1 MLRAE
6 SFYES
11 IRRTRLLLWL
21 YGLLI
26 LVVCFFIADTIAEN
40 RRLNAEQ
47 TATGY
52 HALLDSRL
60 DHLQLLT
67 MRIADEGVAW
77 ADAAGLPSS
86 VPLPDY
92 VVAAGFQQRVGIGE
106 REGFE
111 TALSYKDQHPFYI
124 REYRQKNNL
133 TWPDD
138 KASFPA
144 APRSIYIP
152 LTIISGQRPINQL
165 DYLFGIDLLTDA
177 FFSDAAKATISN
189 GTLQISKAF
198 NFRDGRRGIALMR
211 ASHQPLAAHS
221 SDRELPSRLRGIA
234 IVLVDIDKLLS
245 QQSQTDAHLRIQQIK
260 TTLAA
265 TPNKTPEPDGADSSF
280 GWLMQRNLPV
290 ASYLPLPYRFTLTT
304 PAIAPFFLLPI
315 GVFVLLLSLALYYR
329 LFRYRAPYRPAQVA
343 LPSKRQHWEHIA
355 LKSMEVAVMMLSG
368 RHQILYA
375 NPYACQITGDEE
387 LQGKLLEGTDFG
399 ICTYRQTR
407 RIHILNKLLEKK
419 QAAPLPDNC
428 FLVDLDGNEHE
439 IEGELVLLASDAH
452 QQAAFMLL
460 IRKVGALRLSMTES
474 LKQSEQQLKKHKD
487 ELARIARINTLGEM
501 SSGVA
506 HEINQPLSAIMSYN
520 EACLAMLDDTN
531 PDPVL
536 LRISLTSSIRQA
548 SRAGQIIRRLREI
561 ATRKQP
567 EMLLLNINDAMRN
580 ALDLTKNELAT
591 REVMITTDLADDL
604 PPVMADNV
612 QLEQVIIN
620 LLKNA
625 VDAMTSR
632 HNRTEAMR
640 IFVYT
645 EQRGRHVRLG
655 VRDNGT
661 GIPADILPH
670 VFDPFFSSKT
680 NGMGLGLTISQT
692 IIESIGG
699 KLAAKNLDT
708 GGAEFSIT
716 LPMAKPA
723 PEDTKEEAA

>member
-26 LVVCFFIADTIAEN
+26 LLVCFFIADSMATN
-40 RRLNAEQ
+40 RRSNTEQ
-47 TATGY
+47 TVTAY
-52 HALLDSRL
+52 HTLLNSRL
-60 DHLQLLT
+60 DHLQLLVT
-67 MRIADEGVAW
+67 RVADDGVAW

-86 VPLPDY
+86 APLPDY

-106 REGFE
+106 RESFE
-111 TALSYKDQHPFYI
+111 TSLSYQDQHPFFI

-133 TWPDD
+133 TWPED
-138 KASFPA
+138 KASYPA

-152 LTIISGQRPINQL
+152 FTIISGQRPINQL

-177 FFSDAAKATISN
+177 FFAEAAKATIHN
-189 GTLQISKAF
+189 GKLQISKAF
-198 NFRDGRRGIALMR
+198 HFRDGRRGFAFMR
-211 ASHQPLAAHS
+211 ASYQPLASTSNTHES
-221 SDRELPSRLRGIA
+221 PSRLRGIA
-234 IVLVDIDKLLS
+234 IVLVDIDKLLW
-245 QQSQTDAHLRIQQIK
+245 QQSQSDGRLSIERSTA
-260 TTLAA
+260 TLAA
-265 TPNKTPEPDGADSSF
+265 SQALQADNRNSQLD
-280 GWLMQRNLPV
+280 WLSHHSLPV
-290 ASYLPLPYRFTLTT
+290 TSYLPLPYRITLTT
-304 PAIAPFFLLPI
+304 PAIAPFFLLSV
-315 GVFVLLLSLALYYR
+315 GVLVLLLSMALYHR
-329 LFRYRAPYRPAQVA
+329 LRRYRAPQHPTHIA

-355 LKSMEVAVMMLSG
+355 LERMNIAIMVLSA

-375 NPYACQITGDEE
+375 NPYACQITGDDE

-407 RIHILNKLLEKK
+407 RIHLLNKLLEKK
-419 QAAPLPDNC
+419 QAALLPDNC
-428 FLVDLDGNEHE
+428 FLVDINGHEHE
-439 IEGELVLLASDAH
+439 IEGELAPLSNDTH
-452 QQAAFMLL
+452 RQAAFMLL
-460 IRKVGALRLSMTES
+460 IHKVGALRLSMTEA

-567 EMLLLNINDAMRN
+567 EMLLLNINEAMRN
-580 ALDLTKNELAT
+580 ALDLTKNELAS

-625 VDAMTSR
+625 VDAMTSG
-632 HNRTEAMR
+632 HNRTGAMR

-661 GIPADILPH
+661 GIPAEILPH

-716 LPMAKPA
+716 LPMAKSA
-723 PEDTKEEAA
+723 PEDTKEKAA